1 MALEGNPDGS
11 ADRSGHG
18 HRDAR
23 HVTVS
28 AVERPALD
36 QDRLRGIAGWQVVVA
51 AETESTNAV
60 LLAAAD
66 APDRA
71 VLAAEYQSAGR
82 GRLDRAW
89 VSPPRAGLTFSV
101 LLRPAAAPATW
112 GWLPL
117 LAGVALAEAV
127 QDVTGVDAALKWPN
141 DLIAGPDEHK
151 LAGILA
157 QSNGAAV
164 VIGIGLNVSTTR
176 AELLFETATSLA
188 LLGAA
193 DVDRTAVLVAVL
205 ERIDRWHATST
216 ADPAAL
222 ATAYRA
228 RCKTLGRQVRVTLA
242 GGGAVEGV
250 AADVDE
256 SGRLQVRTGA
266 GVETVAAGDVAH
278 LRPA

>member
-1 MALEGNPDGS
+1 V
-11 ADRSGHG
+11 DR
-18 HRDAR
+18 
-23 HVTVS
+23 
-28 AVERPALD
+28 PPLD
-36 QDRLRGIAGWQVVVA
+36 RDRLAGIAGWPRIAVVD
-51 AETESTNAV
+51 ETESTNAV
-60 LLAAAD
+60 LLADAG
-66 APDRA
+66 APDGA

-82 GRLDRAW
+82 GRLDRTW
-89 VSPPRAGLTFSV
+89 ISPPRAGLTFSV
-101 LLRPAAAPATW
+101 LLRPSPPPATW

-127 QDVTGVDAALKWPN
+127 HDIAGGTVALKWPN

-164 VIGIGLNVSTTR
+164 VIGIGLNVSTTSE
-176 AELLFETATSLA
+176 ELAFATATSLA

-193 DVDRTAVLVAVL
+193 HLDRTTLLAAVLD
-205 ERIDRWHATST
+205 RIAHWRATWT

-222 ATAYRA
+222 AAAYRA
-228 RCKTLGRQVRVTLA
+228 RCATLGRQVRVSLA
-242 GGGAVEGV
+242 GGGSLDGV

-256 SGRLQVRTGA
+256 LGRLQVQTGA
-266 GVETVAAGDVAH
+266 SVQTVAAGDVAH

>member
-1 MALEGNPDGS
+1 V
-11 ADRSGHG
+11 RSLTGASWAI
-18 HRDAR
+18 D
-23 HVTVS
+23 
-28 AVERPALD
+28 
-36 QDRLRGIAGWQVVVA
+36 VVA
-51 AETESTNAV
+51 EAESTNAV
-60 LLAAAD
+60 LLATAD
-66 APDRA
+66 APDHA

-82 GRLDRAW
+82 GRLDRSW

-101 LLRPAAAPATW
+101 LLRPATAPATW

-176 AELLFETATSLA
+176 VELLFETATSLA

-193 DVDRTAVLVAVL
+193 DVDRAELLAAVLD
-205 ERIDRWHATST
+205 RIGRWYATWT

-228 RCKTLGRQVRVTLA
+228 GCATLGRQVRVTLA

-256 SGRLQVRTGA
+256 SGRLQVRTDA